1 MINEQE
7 NKTSL
12 TKLSPEEYEK
22 NQTEMSRYRVNGLTY
37 RLALLAMFTGLF
49 ATLVLLNSMTPN
61 IHSFI
66 IVMLI
71 IVILLGGFL
80 AAEKAKSY
88 SLKGS
93 IALGVFGGVTLIEF
107 IYPVILMINFTKF
120 INNYK
125 GADDAARAEWF
136 DVENVPSLAFDHNE
150 ILSVALQELG
160 LNAAEKTEAKNLG
173 GTKSEKF
180 AMGREAFE
188 LAEGNLSDI
197 LEQIRKSAHQLHADV
212 NQTYGDGLPYGF
224 HIDMVADAV
233 RRYGH

>member
-125 GADDAARAEWF
+125 GADDAAVAKTKEA
-136 DVENVPSLAFDHNE
+136 VKYVGPSITESYYKHNLAFAYLNNNG
-150 ILSVALQELG
+150 IFRGIFIIVLLGISAASFIVACVFGIKRSQRL
-160 LNAAEKTEAKNLG
+160 T
-173 GTKSEKF
+173 
-180 AMGREAFE
+180 
-188 LAEGNLSDI
+188 
-197 LEQIRKSAHQLHADV
+197 
-212 NQTYGDGLPYGF
+212 
-224 HIDMVADAV
+224 
-233 RRYGH
+233 RYLDSIKQD